1 MHPRSG
7 AGRCGTASWAC
18 YFDAAVV
25 EQKDRHSPI
34 SAANP
39 TSRSECLE
47 GSETRS
53 SHVLSVHTLQI
64 CAKKS
69 AANRIDEREFLMEP
83 LRLDLGFL
91 REKSYPA
98 KSSVFQDLPDFSL
111 RSRSRIAT

>member
-7 AGRCGTASWAC
+7 AGRCAAAPWAG
-18 YFDAAVV
+18 YFDGIVA

-34 SAANP
+34 SAASP

-47 GSETRS
+47 DSETRS

-64 CAKKS
+64 YAKKS
-69 AANRIDEREFLMEP
+69 SANRIDEREFLTEL

-98 KSSVFQDLPDFSL
+98 KIILFFKTC
-111 RSRSRIAT
+111 RTFR